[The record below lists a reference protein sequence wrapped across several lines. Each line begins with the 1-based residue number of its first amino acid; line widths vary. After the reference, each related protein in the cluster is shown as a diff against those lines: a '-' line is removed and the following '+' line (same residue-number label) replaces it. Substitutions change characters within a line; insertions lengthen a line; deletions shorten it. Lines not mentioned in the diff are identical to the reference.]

1 VGQNGILSYSP
12 IVHWKQPATYM
23 VNQPKA
29 GNVQVEIYNVL
40 GEKIVTLLDR
50 HLAAGLNSVQ
60 WNSIDESGKAVGS
73 GLYFYRVAF
82 DNQQAVTWQIL
93 LLK

>member
-1 VGQNGILSYSP
+1 
-12 IVHWKQPATYM
+12 M

-29 GNVQVEIYNVL
+29 GNVKVEIYNVL

-60 WNSIDESGKAVGS
+60 WNSIDESGKGRLGALFLS
-73 GLYFYRVAF
+73 GRL
-82 DNQQAVTWQIL
+82 
-93 LLK
+93 